1 MPKFIIEY
9 HSVLRDIFLNE
20 AEAIEGVET
29 LDELVTKLENAVN
42 RYDYAIIYIL
52 HNEKTAKT
60 FKIDL
65 REFKVVGN
73 GERRQDY

>member
-1 MPKFIIEY
+1 MRYFIEY

-52 HNEKTAKT
+52 QGGETVKT
-60 FKIDL
+60 FKVDL
-65 REFKVVGN
+65 RDFKVIRR